1 MTLTQIKKA
10 GLDELAL
17 DHVFTIGASGTDH
30 YTFQVEG
37 LNGTVNDPTLYLTR
51 GKTYRFENGTGGHPI
66 RIQSTS
72 GASGTQYN
80 TGVTNNAT
88 AGTVIV
94 EVQHDA
100 PDVLYYQCTSHAN
113 MNGVLYI
120 TGALADGGVTTA
132 KIADD
137 AVTDAKLANSINSAI
152 AANTAKNTNA
162 THTGDVTGS
171 GSLTIASG
179 AVTTAKLADDAVTGA
194 KIADSTITAAHLA
207 INSVGGQEIQAN
219 AVGTSELVDGNV
231 TAAKL
236 ASGVQ
241 TTINNNADNR
251 VITGSGTANTL
262 EGESNLTFTGS
273 NLNITNG
280 SGASE
285 LTLVTPNNTDG
296 GVYFND
302 GSNSGA
308 LTYQHSDNS
317 MRFRVNATEKMRIT
331 SSGQLLLGETST
343 FDSNTAIQF
352 RKDNAGGTS
361 DFIFRNRGDN
371 NSSRVQIKLTTLNR
385 AANADVHSGIEKYQS
400 GGMAF
405 FNGENTNQYSG
416 MSFFCNGWGSL
427 RLKNG
432 NQSGHDVAHIAAYFG
447 ISNGLLM
454 EVGGPQSGTHKA
466 IRFTTSHT
474 GTERG
479 YIGVNYGGTSYN
491 NTSDYR
497 LKQNIVSLTDATS
510 RLKNLLPKRFQ
521 WKEDPTY
528 TVDGF
533 LAHEAVTVVPE
544 SVTGEK
550 DAVDSDG
557 KPIYQVIDQSKL
569 IPLLTAALQ
578 EAVAK
583 IETLET
589 KVAALEAA

>member
-1 MTLTQIKKA
+1 MTLTQINKA

-30 YTFQVEG
+30 YTFQGEG